1 MADVFNA
8 VPTSSLQSKWIWFVG
23 LGVLLLVCGLIA
35 LGNLMLATVI
45 SVYYVGMLMLFGGVI
60 YLVHAFQVR
69 GWDHVLFWALSGLL
83 YVLAGICAFVNPILT
98 SAALT
103 LFLSLALVI
112 AGVFRTWVGMRMKP
126 IKGWR
131 WIVASGVITALA
143 GFVIALGWP
152 VNSLWILGLFLAA
165 DLIIQ
170 GWTIIAFGLGIRSG
184 TGESVASAPHSDRSF

>member
-1 MADVFNA
+1 MADVFEGT
-8 VPTSSLQSKWIWFVG
+8 PTSSLQSKWIWFAG

-35 LGNLMLATVI
+35 LGNLMLATVV

-69 GWDHVLFWALSGLL
+69 GWDHVLFWMLSGLL
-83 YVLAGICAFVNPILT
+83 YVLATFVNPILT

-126 IKGWR
+126 VKGWR

-165 DLIIQ
+165 DLIVQ
-170 GWTIIAFGLGIRSG
+170 GSTMIAFGLGIRS
-184 TGESVASAPHSDRSF
+184 